1 MSFFDDIKNKFI
13 KLENA
18 DCVKDVEILTD
29 LASKIYASALGHAK
43 GLDSPELTTG
53 DLTEQIDFM
62 AKASFFFA
70 DRFITQKNKHLTYMR
85 KP

>member
-1 MSFFDDIKNKFI
+1 MSFAQDIANKTI

-18 DCVKDVEILTD
+18 DCRVDVEILTE
-29 LASKIYASALGHAK
+29 LAEKIYASALGHAK
-43 GLDSPELTTG
+43 GLDSPELTTEE
-53 DLTEQIDFM
+53 LTKQIDFV